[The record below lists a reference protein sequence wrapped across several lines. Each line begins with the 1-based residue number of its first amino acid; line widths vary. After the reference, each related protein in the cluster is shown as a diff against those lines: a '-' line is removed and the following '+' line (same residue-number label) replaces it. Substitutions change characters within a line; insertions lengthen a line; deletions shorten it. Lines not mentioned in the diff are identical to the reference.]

1 MKQTETEAETETDH
15 KMPFIARKECGALDG
30 VYIRIELDMTHVADE
45 LHDYCDFENK
55 NIKYDEGGL
64 FWEYVEE
71 LETNYTVYIN
81 SHFDPQ
87 DALTFYDWFKSMWSE
102 TDNIDDML
110 EEYSISPKRENED
123 EEDEEDW
130 DDEEDEEDEKKEE
143 E

>member
-1 MKQTETEAETETDH
+1 
-15 KMPFIARKECGALDG
+15 MPFTERKECGAMDG
-30 VYIRIELDMTHVADE
+30 VFIRIELDMTHVADE

-81 SHFDPQ
+81 SHFDPK
-87 DALTFYDWFKSMWSE
+87 DALTFYDWFKSMW
-102 TDNIDDML
+102 DDPDCLDDML

-123 EEDEEDW
+123 EEDEEDS